1 MKNRYLATGF
11 TLIELILVIVVL
23 GILAVSVT
31 SYIGLG
37 ARMYAETADR
47 DQLLSQSRFAIE
59 RLVRELRN
67 VVPNSVRVSG
77 SCIEFMPLLN
87 AGRYASIP
95 TAAQSGTAF
104 QAYSASPAANWAA
117 QAGNYLAVYPTQTA
131 HIYNLSLNRTV
142 VLTNVLNNWPV
153 LTFQFATHSF
163 PTGSPSQRFYLMRT
177 PVSYCV
183 VNNQLLRYSGYGL
196 QAGQPQP
203 GNGLSNGVLMAEGLN
218 QGGVAPFVF
227 ENGVLSRNSVVHLFL
242 SFSSNFNDNLFF
254 NQEVHIPNVP

>member
-1 MKNRYLATGF
+1 MKNRQVATGF

-77 SCIEFMPLLN
+77 SCIEFMPLVN

-95 TAAQSGTAF
+95 TAAQSGTEIQAF
-104 QAYSASPAANWAA
+104 SASPATNWAV
-117 QAGNYLAVYPTQTA
+117 QPGDYLAVYPTQTA
-131 HIYNLSLNRTV
+131 HIYNPGLNRTV
-142 VLTNVLNNWPV
+142 VVTNVLNNWPV
-153 LTFQFATHSF
+153 LTFQFASNSF

-183 VNNQLLRYSGYGL
+183 VNNQLLRYSGYVL

-203 GNGLSNGVLMAEGLN
+203 ADLSNGVLMAEGLN

-242 SFSSNFNDNLFF
+242 SFSSNFNDQLFF

>member
-1 MKNRYLATGF
+1 MKNRQVATGF

-95 TAAQSGTAF
+95 TAAQSGRATA
-104 QAYSASPAANWAA
+104 AVGSEVATAAA
-117 QAGNYLAVYPTQTA
+117 TA
-131 HIYNLSLNRTV
+131 T
-142 VLTNVLNNWPV
+142 
-153 LTFQFATHSF
+153 
-163 PTGSPSQRFYLMRT
+163 
-177 PVSYCV
+177 
-183 VNNQLLRYSGYGL
+183 
-196 QAGQPQP
+196 
-203 GNGLSNGVLMAEGLN
+203 
-218 QGGVAPFVF
+218 
-227 ENGVLSRNSVVHLFL
+227 
-242 SFSSNFNDNLFF
+242 
-254 NQEVHIPNVP
+254 

>member
-1 MKNRYLATGF
+1 MKNRQVATGF

-67 VVPNSVRVSG
+67 VVPNSVRVRG
-77 SCIEFMPLLN
+77 SCIEFMPLVN

-95 TAAQSGTAF
+95 TAAQSGTEI
-104 QAYSASPAANWAA
+104 QAYSASPAASWTA
-117 QAGNYLAVYPTQTA
+117 QAGDYLAVYPTQTA
-131 HIYNLSLNRTV
+131 HIYESNQNRTV
-142 VLTNVLNNWPV
+142 QLTNVVNNWPV
-153 LTFQFATHSF
+153 LTFQFASHSF
-163 PTGSPSQRFYLMRT
+163 PTSSPSQRFYLMRT

-183 VNNQLLRYSGYGL
+183 ENNQLLRYSGYGL

-203 GNGLSNGVLMAEGLN
+203 ADLSNGILMAEGLN

-242 SFSSNFNDNLFF
+242 SFSSNFNDQLFF